1 MSIIKMWLLLH
12 PELLFWLAF
21 VFEVEPNKC
30 DFVALEVSS
39 RSARS
44 GLSGATSGHRLSSHC
59 ILLLVVVYDAWDLVG
74 RVFAKLRGCGVKKLT
89 LMLMW

>member
-39 RSARS
+39 GWRVRGSLVR
-44 GLSGATSGHRLSSHC
+44 
-59 ILLLVVVYDAWDLVG
+59 LVVIG
-74 RVFAKLRGCGVKKLT
+74 SRVIVSYCL
-89 LMLMW
+89 W